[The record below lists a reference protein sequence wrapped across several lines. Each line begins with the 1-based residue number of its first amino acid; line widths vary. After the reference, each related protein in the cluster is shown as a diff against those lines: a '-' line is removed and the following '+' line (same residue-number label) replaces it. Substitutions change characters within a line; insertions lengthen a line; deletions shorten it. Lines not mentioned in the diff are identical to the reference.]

1 MRPERSARNS
11 ADSITSCLCICFIDH
26 PPCPL
31 RRHCRWPV
39 RGVDVM
45 VAMRLT
51 VNRAQAF
58 EQRVALVADQ
68 RKAVVVVEVIV
79 FFDLARPLTFQCGRP
94 LPGSCAKMQGKLKRF
109 QLPGVRPMK
118 GQPHVL
124 SGEPRVVF
132 PPHLRPGARLRYPA
146 SHEGACV
153 KLLHF
158 DETPISAHRRD

>member
-1 MRPERSARNS
+1 
-11 ADSITSCLCICFIDH
+11 
-26 PPCPL
+26 
-31 RRHCRWPV
+31 V

-132 PPHLRPGARLRYPA
+132 PPHLRPGGSPA
-146 SHEGACV
+146 LSRPMCV
-153 KLLHF
+153 QKLPK
-158 DETPISAHRRD
+158 TPQFGSRRSPSRSLA